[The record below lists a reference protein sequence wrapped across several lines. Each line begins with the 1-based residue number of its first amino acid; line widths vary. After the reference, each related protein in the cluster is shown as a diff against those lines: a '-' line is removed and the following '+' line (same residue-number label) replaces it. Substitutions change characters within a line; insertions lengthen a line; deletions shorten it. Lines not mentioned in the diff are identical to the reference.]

1 MDSTVA
7 ARIARRFITLPLDK
21 RTLYLEKMQ
30 AEGVSPA
37 NLPIPEVQSAFEQLP
52 LSYAQERQWF
62 LWQLEPDSSA
72 YHIPMALRLRGRLD
86 RQALQGAFD
95 HLLQRHQTLRTRF
108 VFDQARPLQVIEPEA
123 RLLIA
128 REHVGP
134 LDEAGLHA
142 KVAEETR
149 RTFDLANGP
158 LLRVRLLEMAADD
171 QVLILTQHHIVSDG
185 VSMQLMVAELIAVYA
200 DLSRGQPPALAPL
213 PIQYADYAL
222 WQRHWMEAGERERQ
236 LAYWTERLGKQQ
248 PVLELPLDRSRPAQ
262 PSYRGAR
269 HNLSLPTALAQGLQ
283 ALARTEGCTSFMV
296 LLAAFHALL
305 HRYSG
310 QDDIRIGVPS
320 ANRNRVET
328 EGLIGYF
335 VNTQVIGAHVIC
347 EQPFIELLRQVRQ
360 HALDAQAY
368 QELPFEQLVEALAPE
383 RTLGLNP
390 LFQVM
395 FNHQTA
401 GRGAASG
408 AKLGELQIEALDSA
422 TEVAQL
428 DLTLETRESLQGLE
442 ASFIYATDLFDHATV
457 ERMAEHFTNLLQGI
471 VAQPEQAVAELPLL
485 GTAERERTLLTWNA
499 TAEQY
504 PLDQSIQQ
512 LIEAQ
517 VLRTPEAPA

>member
-1 MDSTVA
+1 MDNTVA

-21 RTLYLEKMQ
+21 RALYLEKML

-52 LSYAQERQWF
+52 LSFAQERQWF
-62 LWQLEPDSSA
+62 LWQLEPHSSA

-86 RQALQGAFD
+86 RQALQGAFER
-95 HLLQRHQTLRTRF
+95 LVERHQTLRTRF
-108 VFDQARPLQVIEPEA
+108 VFEQTRPLQVIDPGA
-123 RLLIA
+123 GLAIA
-128 REHVGP
+128 HEVVGP
-134 LDEAGLHA
+134 LDLAQLEAR
-142 KVAEETR
+142 VAEETR
-149 RTFDLANGP
+149 HPFDLEAGP
-158 LLRVRLLEMAADD
+158 LLRVRLLELAPEDH
-171 QVLILTQHHIVSDG
+171 VLVLTQHHIVSDG
-185 VSMQLMVAELIAVYA
+185 VSMQVMVGELIALYA
-200 DLSRGQPPALAPL
+200 GLSLGQAPTLAPL

-222 WQRHWMEAGERERQ
+222 WQRHWMEAGERDRQ
-236 LAYWTERLGKQQ
+236 LAYWTERLGAQQ
-248 PVLELPLDRSRPAQ
+248 PVLELPLDHARPAQ

-269 HNLSLPTALAQGLQ
+269 CNLQLPAALSHALH
-283 ALARTEGCTSFMV
+283 ALARAEGGTLFML
-296 LLAAFHALL
+296 LLAALHALL

-310 QDDIRIGVPS
+310 QHDIRIGVPS

-335 VNTQVIGAHVIC
+335 VNTQVIRAQVAG
-347 EQPFIELLRQVRQ
+347 EQPFVELLRQVRQ

-395 FNHQTA
+395 FNHQAA
-401 GRGAASG
+401 GRGG
-408 AKLGELQIEALDSA
+408 ATSARLGDLQIEGVDSV

-428 DLTLETRESLQGLE
+428 DLTLETRESPEGLE
-442 ASFIYATDLFDHATV
+442 ASFIYATDLF
-457 ERMAEHFTNLLQGI
+457 ERSTIERLSTHFINLLQGI
-471 VAQPEQAVAELPLL
+471 VEQPHQPVAELPLL
-485 GTAERERTLLTWNA
+485 AAAERERTLVTWNA

-504 PLDQSIQQ
+504 PLQQSIQQ

-517 VLRTPEAPA
+517 VQRTPDAPA